1 MHLQMKS
8 TRDWRTLGECQKI
21 IQHNPRGWQYIG
33 VAVNSE
39 GLLAVT
45 HDTGRSVHLLSK
57 DGVLVRSIGRDVL
70 SHNLWGVAFD
80 LEGNIWVADGGS
92 HNVVKLS
99 QKGNL
104 LQTIHHAGSEQ
115 FYLPY
120 GVAVS
125 QEGLICVCDYGNNR
139 VPVYDEE
146 GKFLFIFGLPG
157 SDPGYK
163 PYDVTFGSDGLVY
176 VTDEM
181 NKRVYVWCKEGTFKR
196 DFYTKF
202 TPTCIAATS
211 DNHLVIT
218 SYHSDT
224 VMVYTLE
231 GDLVH
236 EFGGQGSEPGTFL
249 GPWGICVNDDGLVFV
264 ADRGNNCIQ
273 VF

>member
-1 MHLQMKS
+1 MHLQVRP
-8 TRDWRTLGECQKI
+8 TRDWKTLGECQKV
-21 IQHNPRGWQYIG
+21 IQHIPEGGKYSG

-45 HDTGRSVHLLSK
+45 DDAERSVHLLSK
-57 DGVLVRSIGRDVL
+57 EGALVRSIGGGVL
-70 SHNLWGVAFD
+70 SDDLRGVAFD
-80 LEGNIWVADGGS
+80 LKGNVWVADPGN

-99 QKGNL
+99 QKGDL
-104 LQTIHHAGSEQ
+104 LQTIHRAGSDEL
-115 FYLPY
+115 YYPI

-125 QEGLICVCDYGNNR
+125 QEGLICVCDYHNNR

-181 NKRVYVWCKEGTFKR
+181 NRRVCVWSKEGTFER
-196 DFYTKF
+196 EFHTKC
-202 TPTCIAATS
+202 TPSYIAATS

-218 SYHSDT
+218 SHGSAT

-236 EFGGQGSEPGTFL
+236 EFESFNTLF
-249 GPWGICVNDDGLVFV
+249 GICIDDNGLVFV
-264 ADRGNNCIQ
+264 ADFANNRIQ
-273 VF
+273 AF